1 MKHSIFKRIG
11 ALAMTA
17 VMALS
22 MMVGASA
29 ANEADAIIDTSRATS
44 LTLFKYDMTSAEND
58 GAWSTESHVST
69 GIQDDTVNTALSP
82 YAVKGCG
89 VHLCPAGGCLHF

>member
-29 ANEADAIIDTSRATS
+29 ANESDAIIDTSRKTT
-44 LTLFKYDMTSAEND
+44 LTLFK
-58 GAWSTESHVST
+58 
-69 GIQDDTVNTALSP
+69 
-82 YAVKGCG
+82 
-89 VHLCPAGGCLHF
+89 